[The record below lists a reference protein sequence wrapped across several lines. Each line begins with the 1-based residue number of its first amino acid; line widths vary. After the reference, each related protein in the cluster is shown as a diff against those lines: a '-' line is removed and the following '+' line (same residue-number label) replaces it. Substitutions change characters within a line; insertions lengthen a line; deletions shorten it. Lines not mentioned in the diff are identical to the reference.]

1 MLFNSLAFLF
11 FFPLVSVLY
20 FLLPHRFRWL
30 LLLLASCYFYMY
42 FIPVYMLILALI
54 IVVDYVAGIAIERN
68 TGSRRKLFLVLSIT
82 VNLGMLALF
91 KYYNF
96 LADNFNILLHT
107 ANAHPLPLLSMALPL
122 GLSFH
127 TFQALSYTT
136 EVYRGNQ
143 KAEKHFGIYALYV
156 MFFPQLVAGPIERP
170 QNLLH
175 QFYEKH
181 SFQLDRIFS
190 GLNLMLWGFFKKL
203 AVADRIAFYVDP
215 VYAEHW
221 HMSGWHVFTA
231 TVLYYFQMYCDFSG
245 YTDIARGAAR
255 VLGINLMLNFNNPL
269 RSKSVTEFWRRWHIS
284 LSTWLNDYLYTPL
297 LISWRHAG
305 KWAIFLALVITFSL
319 SGLWHGADWTFI
331 VWGLLHGAALTFE
344 YASRKSRR
352 KLSNTI
358 PFKIYNALSSLL
370 TFSFISLSLVFFRAG
385 SVPIAISLLRKLFTV
400 SNYHYSKGIHD
411 YFCSGTIT
419 SILNPV
425 FLLLNLL
432 IVIFADSM
440 MDEKRE
446 NAGLKGVALIRQ
458 PVLYALAVLIF
469 FAVANFTDASTF
481 IYFQF

>member
-1 MLFNSLAFLF
+1 MLFNSLAFLL
-11 FFPLVSVLY
+11 FFPAVSALY
-20 FLLPHRFRWL
+20 FLLPQRFRWL

-42 FIPVYMLILALI
+42 FIPVYMLILAAI
-54 IVVDYVAGIAIERN
+54 IVVDYLAGIAIERSAGRQRKFFLLLSIAAN
-68 TGSRRKLFLVLSIT
+68 TGVLAI
-82 VNLGMLALF
+82 F

-96 LADNFNILLHT
+96 FAGNINDLLPAAGHKF
-107 ANAHPLPLLSMALPL
+107 ALLNIALPL

-143 KAEKHFGIYALYV
+143 KAERHFGIYALYV

-221 HMSGWHVFTA
+221 HVSGWHAFTA
-231 TVLYYFQMYCDFSG
+231 VVLYYFQMYCDFSG

-269 RSKSVTEFWRRWHIS
+269 RSRNVTEFWRRWHIS

-297 LISWRHAG
+297 LISWRKAG
-305 KWAIFLALVITFSL
+305 KWAIFLALLITFSL
-319 SGLWHGADWTFI
+319 SGLWHGANWTFI
-331 VWGLLHGAALTFE
+331 IWGLLHGAALTFE
-344 YASRKSRR
+344 YVTRKSRR
-352 KLSNTI
+352 KLSNAM
-358 PFKIYNALSSLL
+358 PSRIYNSISTVF
-370 TFSFISLSLVFFRAG
+370 TFSFVSLALVFFRAS
-385 SVPIAISLLRKLFTV
+385 SVAVALSILRKLFTF
-400 SNYHYSKGIHD
+400 SNYHYTKGIHD

-419 SILNPV
+419 SIVNPV
-425 FLLLNLL
+425 FLLMNIL
-432 IVIFADSM
+432 IVILADSM
-440 MDEKRE
+440 MDKQRE

-458 PVLYALAVLIF
+458 PVLYAMALLVF
-469 FAVANFTDASTF
+469 FSVANFIDASTF

>member
-11 FFPLVSVLY
+11 FFPIVSALY
-20 FLLPHRFRWL
+20 FLLPQRFRWL

-42 FIPVYMLILALI
+42 FIPAYMLILAMI
-54 IVVDYVAGIAIERN
+54 IVVDYIAGLAIEQSS
-68 TGSRRKLFLVLSIT
+68 GHRRRFFLLLSIT
-82 VNLGMLALF
+82 VNLGVLALF

-96 LADNFNILLHT
+96 IADNINVLLGINHT
-107 ANAHPLPLLSMALPL
+107 LPQLTMALPL

-181 SFQLDRIFS
+181 SFDAERIFS

-215 VYAEHW
+215 IYAEFW
-221 HMSGWHVFTA
+221 HINGWQAFTA
-231 TVLYYFQMYCDFSG
+231 VVLYYFQMYCDFSA
-245 YTDIARGAAR
+245 YSDIARGAAR

-297 LISWRHAG
+297 LISWRNAG
-305 KWAIFLALVITFSL
+305 KLAIFLALVITFSL
-319 SGLWHGADWTFI
+319 SGLWHGANWTFI

-344 YASRKSRR
+344 YATRKSRR
-352 KLSNTI
+352 RLSGII
-358 PFKIYNALSSLL
+358 PERSYNAVSTLL
-370 TFSFISLSLVFFRAG
+370 TFSFVSLALVFFRA
-385 SVPIAISLLRKLFTV
+385 SSIAVAIRILSKLFDPG
-400 SNYHYSKGIHD
+400 SYHLSKSILD
-411 YFCSGTIT
+411 YFKSGTIY
-419 SILNPV
+419 SIVNPAFV
-425 FLLLNLL
+425 LMNIL
-432 IVIFADSM
+432 IVIIAERL
-440 MDEKRE
+440 MDDKRE
-446 NAGLKGVALIRQ
+446 NSGLQGITIIRQ
-458 PVLYALAVLIF
+458 PVWYAVAVLIL
-469 FAVANFTDASTF
+469 FATANFTEASTF

>member
-11 FFPLVSVLY
+11 FFPIVSALY
-20 FLLPHRFRWL
+20 FLLPQRHRWL

-42 FIPVYMLILALI
+42 FIPAYMLILALI
-54 IVVDYVAGIAIERN
+54 IVVDYAAGIAIERSS
-68 TGSRRKLFLVLSIT
+68 GRSRRFFLLLSIA
-82 VNLGMLALF
+82 VNLGVLALF

-96 LADNFNILLHT
+96 IAGNINILLGVH
-107 ANAHPLPLLSMALPL
+107 HSLPMLTMALPL

-181 SFQLDRIFS
+181 PFDTDRILS

-215 VYAEHW
+215 VFAEYW
-221 HMSGWHVFTA
+221 YMSGWQIFVA
-231 TVLYYFQMYCDFSG
+231 VILYYFQMYCDFSA
-245 YTDIARGAAR
+245 YSDIARGAAR

-269 RSKSVTEFWRRWHIS
+269 RSKNVTEYWRRWHIS

-297 LISWRHAG
+297 LISWRNAG
-305 KWAIFLALVITFSL
+305 KSAIVLALVITFSL
-319 SGLWHGADWTFI
+319 SGLWHGANWTFI

-344 YASRKSRR
+344 YITRKSRR
-352 KLSNTI
+352 ILSGIIPKGLYNTGSI
-358 PFKIYNALSSLL
+358 LL
-370 TFSFISLSLVFFRAG
+370 TFCFVSLALVFFRA
-385 SVPIAISLLRKLFTV
+385 SSIAVAINLLSKLFNPG
-400 SNYHYSKGIHD
+400 SYHISKSILE
-411 YFCSGTIT
+411 YLKTGTIP
-419 SILNPV
+419 SIINPV
-425 FLLLNLL
+425 FLLINIL
-432 IVIFADSM
+432 IIIIAERL
-440 MDEKRE
+440 MDDKRE
-446 NAGLKGVALIRQ
+446 NAGLKGVAIIKRPIWYAVAVMILLIT
-458 PVLYALAVLIF
+458 
-469 FAVANFTDASTF
+469 ANFTEASTF